1 MPSCA
6 TELLNKKWPSSEIY
20 LPGSNNSSGYQSPS
34 SPTLLS
40 PISTSPN
47 GSLNRRRI
55 RRASS
60 LGSVIQE
67 PFVIQSDCRDSRSQS
82 PVPLN
87 QPEEQNVFVDIIGWY
102 PCFLLKLIK
111 VMILTVF
118 PQSFWQIIIAIP
130 MFWIS
135 MWMWFIWQIITLPL
149 TIAKFVIS
157 FLMTPSSERYRK
169 KRTVLINGG
178 STIQS
183 LHLARNF
190 YSAGAKVI
198 VCEIDGLF
206 SLTRFSTAV
215 SKFYTVP
222 RPTSENQQNYVRA
235 LCEIVDKENVNY
247 YVPSSATTSAYY
259 DAVAKPHL
267 ELLGCT
273 CFCPGIKEVWA
284 LDDTFEIMKRCEKL
298 GVPTPNHYLITS
310 KEGLINLYDNGVI
323 GFSKY
328 FMSTVGPSG
337 VRERNKMQLP
347 LSKNDLK
354 LSHEVSEQRPWV
366 IVQDVEGEHFIT
378 CTTIKESKII
388 ANVTCKIDD
397 DNKGLV
403 PVDNHEINAW
413 LNNFFNKLNL
423 LRPINGHVSM
433 KFVITNDKGT
443 LLPLS
448 SKVGISLPYIC
459 YTSVHP
465 KLLWKPCKHFSRQN
479 SGPIV
484 AENGRYWMPETVINT
499 LRNPSMESV
508 TTFIGT
514 VLDKREALFTLW
526 DPLPYCA
533 YYHMQLPFK
542 NIVDFVQRTHDSFPQ
557 VH

>member
-6 TELLNKKWPSSEIY
+6 TDLLNKKWPSTEMI
-20 LPGSNNSSGYQSPS
+20 LPGSNSSSGYQSPS
-34 SPTLLS
+34 SPNLLS

-55 RRASS
+55 RRTSS
-60 LGSVIQE
+60 VGSVIQE

-87 QPEEQNVFVDIIGWY
+87 QPEEQNVLADIIGWY

-111 VMILTVF
+111 VMMITVF
-118 PQSFWQIIIAIP
+118 PQSFRQIIIAIP

-135 MWMWFIWQIITLPL
+135 LWVWAFWQIITFPL
-149 TIAKFVIS
+149 TITKFTIS
-157 FLMTPSSERYRK
+157 LLLTPTSERYRK
-169 KRTVLINGG
+169 KRTVLISGG
-178 STIQS
+178 STIQA

-222 RPTSENQQNYVRA
+222 KPTSENQQNYVRA
-235 LCEIVDKENVNY
+235 LCEIVDKENITY
-247 YVPSSATTSAYY
+247 YVPTSATTSAYY

-284 LDDTFEIMKRCEKL
+284 LDDTLEVMKRCENV
-298 GVPTPNHYLITS
+298 GIPTPTNYAITS
-310 KEGLINLYDNGVI
+310 KEDVINLYNNGMI
-323 GFSKY
+323 ACKKY
-328 FMSTVGPSG
+328 MMSTVGPSG
-337 VRERNKMQLP
+337 VRERSKMTLP

-354 LSHEVSEQRPWV
+354 LPNEISEQRPWV
-366 IVQDVEGEHFIT
+366 IVQDVEGEHYLT

-397 DNKGLV
+397 ENKELMPIENPDV
-403 PVDNHEINAW
+403 TAW
-413 LNNFFNKLNL
+413 LTNFYSKLNL
-423 LRPINGHVSM
+423 LRPVNAHISM
-433 KFVITNDKGT
+433 KFVMCKETKR

-484 AENGRYWMPETVINT
+484 SDNGRYWMPETVMNT

-542 NIVDFVQRTHDSFPQ
+542 NIVDFVQRTHDSFPK
-557 VH
+557 VR